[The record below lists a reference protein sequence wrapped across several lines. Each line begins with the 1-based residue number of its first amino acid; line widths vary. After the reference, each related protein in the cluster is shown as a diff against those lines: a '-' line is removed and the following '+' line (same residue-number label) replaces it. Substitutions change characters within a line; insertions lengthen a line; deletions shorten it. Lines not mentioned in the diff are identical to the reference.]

1 MSSSKLSTGL
11 SSRDSSVFQSADR
24 ELLLGTA
31 DLFRAF
37 GFVQLFASFIYVA
50 TNHETISLIL

>member
-37 GFVQLFASFIYVA
+37 GFV
-50 TNHETISLIL
+50 